1 MINTDKLIEEA
12 KLHGDVSLDTKREY
26 ITFDHIGLINFC
38 EAIEYESEKY
48 SEAVEDA
55 AELALIALDRIA
67 SGEHVDAESIADFL
81 RKALKG
87 ETV

>member
-1 MINTDKLIEEA
+1 MINTNELIKEA
-12 KLHGDVSLDTKREY
+12 ELHGDVSFSHKREY

-48 SEAVEDA
+48 SDAVADA

-67 SGEHVDAESIADFL
+67 SGEHVDALSIANFL
-81 RKALKG
+81 RSALKG

>member
-1 MINTDKLIEEA
+1 MNTNQLIKEA
-12 KLHGDVSLDTKREY
+12 ELHGDVSFENRTEY

-38 EAIEYESEKY
+38 ESIEYESEKHL
-48 SEAVEDA
+48 AAIEDA

-67 SGEHVDAESIADFL
+67 SGEHVDAESVANFL
-81 RKALKG
+81 RNTLKG

>member
-1 MINTDKLIEEA
+1 MNTNQLIKEA
-12 KLHGDVSLDTKREY
+12 ELHGDVSFENRTEY

-38 EAIEYESEKY
+38 EAVEYKSDKQLQ
-48 SEAVEDA
+48 AVEDA

-67 SGEHVDAESIADFL
+67 NGEHVDAESVANFL
-81 RKALKG
+81 RSALKG

>member
-1 MINTDKLIEEA
+1 MINTNELIKEA
-12 KLHGDVSLDTKREY
+12 ALHGDVSFENRTEY

-48 SEAVEDA
+48 SDAVADA

-67 SGEHVDAESIADFL
+67 NGEHVDALSIANFL
-81 RKALKG
+81 RSALKG